1 MLVHG
6 RVTIKKA
13 YIDFEKFLAFI
24 PRVVEERLVSHY
36 PCGSDTCGFSIKS
49 TLCPDK
55 TYQLS
60 MRPKSLL
67 IWRNVSSKA
76 SILVT
81 SVLSGLET
89 PLHLRVESYR

>member
-6 RVTIKKA
+6 RITIEKA
-13 YIDFEKFLAFI
+13 YINLEKFLAFI
-24 PRVVEERLVSHY
+24 PRVVEERLVGHY
-36 PCGSDTCGFSIKS
+36 PCGSDTCGFSTKS

>member
-1 MLVHG
+1 MSVEG
-6 RVTIKKA
+6 RSTIEKA
-13 YIDFEKFLAFI
+13 YIDLEKFLTFF
-24 PRVVEERLVSHY
+24 PRVVEERLVGHY
-36 PCGSDTCGFSIKS
+36 PCGSDTYRFSIQS
-49 TLCPDK
+49 IRCPER

-81 SVLSGLET
+81 SVLSRLET